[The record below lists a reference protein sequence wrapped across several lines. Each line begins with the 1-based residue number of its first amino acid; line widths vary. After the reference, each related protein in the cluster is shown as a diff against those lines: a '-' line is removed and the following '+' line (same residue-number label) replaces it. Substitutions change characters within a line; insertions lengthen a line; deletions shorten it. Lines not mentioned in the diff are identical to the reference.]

1 MMLRKCARATNARGL
16 NLLHQVTFTIDASL
30 EPLETYERALK

>member
-1 MMLRKCARATNARGL
+1 MMLRKCALAANARGF
-16 NLLHQVTFTIDASL
+16 NLHQATFTIDASL